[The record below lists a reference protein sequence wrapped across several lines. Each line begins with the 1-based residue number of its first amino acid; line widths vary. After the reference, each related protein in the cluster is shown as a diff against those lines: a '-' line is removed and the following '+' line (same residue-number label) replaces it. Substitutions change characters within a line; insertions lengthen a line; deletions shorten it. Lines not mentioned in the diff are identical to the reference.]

1 MMTAIGHIVDPPPTH
16 YRAALA
22 MELVEAHTEEAAKA
36 RQESALNAAKFR
48 RVSRVADQAAVAA
61 AVASAGADTTAP
73 EKSPKGK
80 SPSAAN
86 RYVQK
91 MKVENGRRLN
101 EIIGADWSILS
112 TFLVSL

>member
-1 MMTAIGHIVDPPPTH
+1 MEICNMMTAIGLIVDPTSTH
-16 YRAALA
+16 HRAALA

-48 RVSRVADQAAVAA
+48 RVSRVVDQETVAE

-73 EKSPKGK
+73 QKSSKGK

-86 RYVQK
+86 RYALK
-91 MKVENGRRLN
+91 MKVEDGK
-101 EIIGADWSILS
+101 
-112 TFLVSL
+112 